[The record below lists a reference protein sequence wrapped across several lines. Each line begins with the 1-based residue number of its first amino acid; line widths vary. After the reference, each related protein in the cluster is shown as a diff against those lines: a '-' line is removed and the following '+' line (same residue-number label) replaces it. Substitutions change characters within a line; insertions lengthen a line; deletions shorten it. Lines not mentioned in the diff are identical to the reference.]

1 MRKGILGVSLVIC
14 MALLLAIPGMAQEK
28 VIKWKVQGFV
38 PAGML
43 YHETLERLAEEVK
56 KATNGRLVFE
66 G

>member
-1 MRKGILGVSLVIC
+1 MALLILGVLVSFTGSG
-14 MALLLAIPGMAQEK
+14 LAAEK

-43 YHETLERLAEEVK
+43 YHETLLRLADKVEKE
-56 KATNGRLVFE
+56 TGGRLVFDVYRDE